1 MDLWHMDIKRFGANY
16 QSPDFTLKR
25 ITENYEAYYD
35 IHYPGEERQSA
46 RPKKI
51 SPVYEWHKN
60 HGAIFGEKSGWE
72 RVNYYARTGGDESL
86 RPKGWAG
93 KNWNSSVQLEHHGT
107 RSGAGLFDESSFAK
121 FTVVGEKAGDFL
133 NYVCAN
139 NVVRGVG
146 RTIYTQALNNKGG
159 IESDYT
165 VTQVAE
171 DSFFIVTGTAFGTH
185 DRGWIE
191 KVAREEKFGDI
202 VITDVTDALACFGLW
217 GPNARN
223 ILQSLTKDDM
233 SNEAF
238 GFMTSRE
245 IEIAGIKVR
254 ATRITYVGELG
265 WELYLPVS
273 QGLELWE
280 ALYEAGQKHGLI
292 VAGYKA
298 IESLRLEKG
307 YRAWAGEI
315 NSETDPFEAGL
326 GFAVSTRKEFFK
338 GRDEVLRRKDNVTK
352 KLVAIVF
359 DDITEVPLGN
369 EPIKVEGK
377 IIARMKSGGQG
388 YTLGKAIGYSY
399 LPIGYSKPGTALD
412 VEFFGRWQKGTVMEE
427 PLFDPDGSRIKS

>member
-1 MDLWHMDIKRFGANY
+1 MLF
-16 QSPDFTLKR
+16 
-25 ITENYEAYYD
+25 
-35 IHYPGEERQSA
+35 
-46 RPKKI
+46 
-51 SPVYEWHKN
+51 
-60 HGAIFGEKSGWE
+60 
-72 RVNYYARTGGDESL
+72 
-86 RPKGWAG
+86 
-93 KNWNSSVQLEHHGT
+93 
-107 RSGAGLFDESSFAK
+107 RS
-121 FTVVGEKAGDFL
+121 
-133 NYVCAN
+133 
-139 NVVRGVG
+139 
-146 RTIYTQALNNKGG
+146 
-159 IESDYT
+159 
-165 VTQVAE
+165 
-171 DSFFIVTGTAFGTH
+171 
-185 DRGWIE
+185 
-191 KVAREEKFGDI
+191 
-202 VITDVTDALACFGLW
+202 
-217 GPNARN
+217 
-223 ILQSLTKDDM
+223 
-233 SNEAF
+233 
-238 GFMTSRE
+238 
-245 IEIAGIKVR
+245 
-254 ATRITYVGELG
+254 TYVGELG

-388 YTLGKAIGYSY
+388 YTLGKAIGYAY